1 MEYILLGDT
10 QCRPSLFAN
19 LEFNMSTVKTDKQVS
34 ERLLNID
41 WGQAPS
47 GRQEPA
53 KLSAQVRVRI
63 DDVFAHINAYRAI
76 VDSGLNSE
84 SLLAQSLISQAN
96 AIFNQAFLNL
106 QAIHGFEAVYADA
119 PVEHA
124 HMDDATDLVIA
135 EVLKLQN
142 IINA

>member
-1 MEYILLGDT
+1 MPPLLFLK
-10 QCRPSLFAN
+10 P
-19 LEFNMSTVKTDKQVS
+19 EFHMPPVKTDKQAS

-53 KLSAQVRVRI
+53 KLTANVRVRI

-106 QAIHGFEAVYADA
+106 QSLHGIEAVYADA
-119 PVEHA
+119 PVHHA

-135 EVLKLQN
+135 EVVKLQN

>member
-1 MEYILLGDT
+1 
-10 QCRPSLFAN
+10 
-19 LEFNMSTVKTDKQVS
+19 MSPVKTDQQVS

-41 WGQAPS
+41 WGKPQS
-47 GRQEPA
+47 GRQEPV
-53 KLSAQVRVRI
+53 KLSANVRVRI

-106 QAIHGFEAVYADA
+106 QSQYGIEAVYADA
-119 PVEHA
+119 PVHHA
-124 HMDDATDLVIA
+124 EMDDATDLVIA
-135 EVLKLQN
+135 EVIKLQN